1 MPGRY
6 FGGQYDSVKQ
16 AAYLD
21 FVINDEAHKGKL
33 PYQVILDH
41 YTARLRLDIL
51 LGGSII
57 LTDAMFFDGAYFQ
70 TLFLHNEKRKD
81 FTNFLRL
88 LSIGGISPLIEV
100 RQRRKTVGETLRT
113 MFYRQNKKD
122 GFIFSSLNSD
132 YLKNKAAEALSRA
145 QNSGKE
151 FASWSE
157 FMDSSIIFAEEEIV
171 SDALKQKMEILRY
184 MEELP
189 STIFR
194 IWEGEF
200 NFQKILEDAQEK
212 DRFRITRT
220 GDPVIDSV
228 ISSIEQ
234 EIKEKFPDRSKLQNE
249 IALKTR
255 IFARQPTR
263 KEEEKL
269 ELLWG
274 QFLQVYN
281 RTLGTQHYC
290 DSFDIGEIL
299 MSDKKTGSLIFE
311 ELSQS
316 TLQALAQESWIE
328 FGKKYNNLSQNREQ
342 WIHEVWELENQKK
355 TSNTDARKALDALI
369 KQILREYQIKPT
381 FKDFVNLVGGGASID
396 ANLMSPS
403 GISLGVAANILNIP
417 VQTVDLVKKQWVYKK
432 DKANL
437 IEYGQTFQKG
447 I

>member
-6 FGGQYDSVKQ
+6 FGGQYDSMKQ

-21 FVINDEAHKGKL
+21 YVINDEVHKGKL

-57 LTDAMFFDGAYFQ
+57 LTDAMFFDGTYFQ
-70 TLFLHNEKRKD
+70 TLFLHNEDRED

-88 LSIGGISPLIEV
+88 LSIGGISPLIEI
-100 RQRRKTVGETLRT
+100 RQRRKTVGETLNA
-113 MFYRQNKKD
+113 MIYKQNKKD
-122 GFIFSSLNSD
+122 GFIFSSLSSD
-132 YLKNKAAEALSRA
+132 YIKNKAADALSRA

-151 FASWSE
+151 FTGWNS
-157 FMDSSIIFAEEEIV
+157 FMDEAISFAGEDIV
-171 SDALKQKMEILRY
+171 GDAIKQKIEILKY

-189 STIFR
+189 PNIFR
-194 IWEGEF
+194 IWEGEYD
-200 NFQKILEDAQEK
+200 FQKVLEDAQEK
-212 DRFRITRT
+212 NRFRIIRT
-220 GDPVIDSV
+220 GDPVVDSV

-234 EIKEKFPDRSKLQNE
+234 EIKEKRPDRSKLQNE

-263 KEEEKL
+263 MAEEKL

-281 RTLGTQHYC
+281 RTLGIQHYC
-290 DSFDIGEIL
+290 DSFDIGEL
-299 MSDKKTGSLIFE
+299 LVSDEKSGTLIFE
-311 ELSQS
+311 ELSQA
-316 TLQALAQESWIE
+316 TLQALAQESWSE
-328 FGKKYNNLSQNREQ
+328 FGRKYNNLSKYREQ

-355 TSNTDARKALDALI
+355 KSNTDARKALDSLI
-369 KQILREYQIKPT
+369 TQILREYKIKPT
-381 FKDFVNLVGGGASID
+381 FQDFVNLVGGGASID
-396 ANLMSPS
+396 VDLMSPH
-403 GISLGVAANILNIP
+403 GISLGVSANILKIP
-417 VQTVDLVKKQWVYKK
+417 VQTVDLVKKQWVYRE
-432 DKANL
+432 DKSNL
-437 IEYGQTFQKG
+437 IEYGQTFQQG

>member
-21 FVINDEAHKGKL
+21 YIVNGDVHKGKL

-41 YTARLRLDIL
+41 YTARMRLDIL

-70 TLFLHNEKRKD
+70 TLFLHNEKRED

-88 LSIGGISPLIEV
+88 LSIGGISPLIEI
-100 RQRRKTVGETLRT
+100 RQRRKTVGETLKV
-113 MFYRQNKKD
+113 MFYKQNKRD
-122 GFIFSSLNSD
+122 GFIFSSLSSD
-132 YLKNKAAEALSRA
+132 YLKNKAADALSHA
-145 QNSGKE
+145 QNNGNE
-151 FASWSE
+151 FSTWSS
-157 FMDSSIIFAEEEIV
+157 FMDSSIGYAEEEIV
-171 SDALKQKMEILRY
+171 RDALKQKIETLRY

-189 STIFR
+189 SNIFR

-200 NFQKILEDAQEK
+200 NFQKVLEDAQEK
-212 DRFRITRT
+212 DRFKITRS

-228 ISSIEQ
+228 IASIEQ

-255 IFARQPTR
+255 IFARSPTR
-263 KEEEKL
+263 DAERRL

-281 RTLGTQHYC
+281 RTLGMQHYC

-299 MSDKKTGSLIFE
+299 VSGEKTGSLIFE

-316 TLQALAQESWIE
+316 TLQALAQESWTD
-328 FGKKYNNLSQNREQ
+328 FGKKYNNLSQYREQ
-342 WIHEVWELENQKK
+342 WIHEVWELENHKK
-355 TSNTDARKALDALI
+355 LSNTDARKALDGLI

-381 FKDFVNLVGGGASID
+381 FHDFVNLVGGGASID
-396 ANLMSPS
+396 VDLMSPS
-403 GISLGVAANILNIP
+403 GISLGVSANILNIP
-417 VQTVDLVKKQWVYKK
+417 VQTVDLVKKQWVYRK

-447 I
+447 F